1 MYLGWKS
8 FTISPH
14 HNLLY
19 RRWPCQQWH
28 CHQVNWCIN
37 WSAFQCFQP
46 PKTIVELQLPRR
58 GYQWPIWFIRLEI
71 IVYHQTQSSPPPP
84 PLTGPFKQIM
94 RSFSKR
100 EKISYALSPRPYICL
115 VLAVLISV
123 HLCINTH
130 SLLNHHW
137 HHLRMRRLWPRA
149 NDVATWLCKKR
160 LIKQVNHAVL
170 VLFAMSGLLWYAW
183 HEKVRERICELCLS
197 AL

>member
-1 MYLGWKS
+1 MAMPAVTLPPGELMYKLICFSVLSASKNNSWA
-8 FTISPH
+8 TITE
-14 HNLLY
+14 
-19 RRWPCQQWH
+19 
-28 CHQVNWCIN
+28 
-37 WSAFQCFQP
+37 A
-46 PKTIVELQLPRR
+46 
-58 GYQWPIWFIRLEI
+58 RLSVTYMI
-71 IVYHQTQSSPPPP
+71 HSLRNHRVSSNAIFSNP

-100 EKISYALSPRPYICL
+100 EKMSYALSPRPYICL

-170 VLFAMSGLLWYAW
+170 VLFAMSGLLWYVW
-183 HEKVRERICELCLS
+183 HEKVRGRICELCLS